1 MKTKQE
7 IEVLAQS
14 IYPLNIVSV
23 MDGFEDSFRFEREAF
38 ELAYTKCQ
46 QDMTNKWFEY
56 PKNIPP
62 IHSEN
67 YLVILNGSIEI
78 SLYRGDHNKFQQ
90 ELSKDNNI
98 THWMPLPNKPLN
110 KQD

>member
-1 MKTKQE
+1 MKTKEE
-7 IEVLAQS
+7 IEKLAIQDFKFWQDCGHYELS
-14 IYPLNIVSV
+14 DLKSTDYYY
-23 MDGFEDSFRFEREAF
+23 DGFTNG
-38 ELAYTKCQ
+38 YTQCQ
-46 QDMTNKWFEY
+46 EDMTNKWFEY

-62 IHSEN
+62 INSEN

-98 THWMPLPNKPLN
+98 THWMLLPNKPN
-110 KQD
+110 KD